1 MSFTYHQSTGLLEHN
16 GLVLG
21 KGYSGHGDGINNA
34 AMQEVHDIGPIPCG
48 KYRIGPQQTHPKLG
62 PVAMPLQPYPMNEM
76 FGRSAFFLH
85 GDNSKGDRSASHG
98 CIILDRKV
106 RGAVSAAQAMGDDV
120 LEVVR

>member
-1 MSFTYHQSTGLLEHN
+1 MSFVYSQSTGILTHE
-16 GLVLG
+16 GIALG

-34 AMQEVHDIGPIPCG
+34 AMQSVHDIGPIPRG

-76 FGRSAFFLH
+76 FGRSAFFIH
-85 GDNSKGDRSASHG
+85 GPHSNDKCDSSEG

-106 RGAVSAAQAMGDDV
+106 RVEISTAQNLGDDT
-120 LEVVR
+120 LQVV